1 MTHDSESHLR
11 SNRVRAGD
19 LELLGAGR
27 EAEVFAW
34 AEGRVLR
41 LARDPGSG
49 EMIARE
55 AAALAAA
62 HAAGADVP
70 AAHELVTVDGRPG
83 VILDRVDGVDLLDRL
98 ERRPWTIR
106 SVSQILGREHAV
118 LHRVAA
124 PPELPPLR
132 AELRRRLGSPLV
144 PDDVRTRTL
153 ERLEALPDGDR
164 LLHGDFHPANVLR
177 SSAGCV
183 VIDWTNGSAGDP
195 AADVARTLLLASG
208 RTPPE
213 NATRLLRA
221 IAPTARRLLVSGYL
235 RAYTSVAPLDRERVE
250 RWLPVWA
257 AARLAE
263 NIEEEREALLAR
275 SG

>member
-1 MTHDSESHLR
+1 MTHLSESHLR
-11 SNRVRAGD
+11 SSGVRAGD

-34 AEGRVLR
+34 GEGRVLR
-41 LARDPGSG
+41 LARDPGDG

-70 AAHELVTVDGRPG
+70 AAHELVTVNGRPG

-106 SVSQILGREHAV
+106 SVSQILGREHAA

-132 AELRRRLGSPLV
+132 EELRHRLGSPLV
-144 PDDVRTRTL
+144 PADVRSRTL
-153 ERLEALPDGDR
+153 ERLEGLPDGDR

-177 SSAGCV
+177 SNGGCV

-208 RTPPE
+208 GTLPE
-213 NATRLLRA
+213 NASLLLRV
-221 IAPTARRLLVSGYL
+221 IAPVARSLLVRGYL
-235 RAYTSVAPLDRERVE
+235 RAYANDAPLNRDWVE

-263 NIEEEREALLAR
+263 NIEEERAALLDRAR
-275 SG
+275 

>member
-1 MTHDSESHLR
+1 VTHVPESHLR
-11 SNRVRAGD
+11 SNGVRAAD
-19 LELLGAGR
+19 LELLGSGR

-41 LARDPGSG
+41 LARDPGDG

-70 AAHELVTVDGRPG
+70 AAYELVTVDRRPG
-83 VILDRVDGVDLLDRL
+83 VVLDRVDGVDLLDRL
-98 ERRPWTIR
+98 ERRPWTVR
-106 SVSQILGREHAV
+106 SVSRILGREHAA

-124 PPELPPLR
+124 PPELPLLR
-132 AELRRRLGSPLV
+132 EELRNRLNSPLV
-144 PDDVRTRTL
+144 PADVRTRTL
-153 ERLEALPDGDR
+153 ARLESLPDGDR
-164 LLHGDFHPANVLR
+164 LLHGDFHPANVLC
-177 SSAGCV
+177 AEDGCI

-195 AADVARTLLLASG
+195 AADVARTLLLAG
-208 RTPPE
+208 GGTLPE
-213 NATRLLRA
+213 DASPVLRV
-221 IAPTARRLLVSGYL
+221 IAPFARRLLVRGYL
-235 RAYTSVAPLDRERVE
+235 RAYASAAPLDRERAE
-250 RWLPVWA
+250 RWLPVWT

-275 SG
+275 AG